1 MLSLAALAD
10 PTRRQIV
17 ELLARGELPA
27 GAIADRFDITAP
39 AISQHLKTLREAHLV
54 RVRIDALRRIYQL
67 DPAGFSEL
75 DAWLAGM
82 RRFWAVRLDALGQ
95 QLRRTTPPA
104 PRRRPGKKKPK
115 KGPRQ

>member
-17 ELLARGELPA
+17 ELLAQGELPA

-39 AISQHLKTLREAHLV
+39 AISQHLKTLREARLI
-54 RVRIDALRRIYQL
+54 RVRIDAQRRIYQL

-82 RRFWAVRLDALGQ
+82 RRFWAPRLGALDQ
-95 QLRRTTPPA
+95 QLRQTPP
-104 PRRRPGKKKPK
+104 PSKKKPT
-115 KGPRQ
+115 KGPRK